1 MTGFAERRRTKVGRH
16 LLAAPAVLCATLILA
31 GCGDM
36 SRFQTASRPPAAAPA
51 KPARPAVQTPTAERE
66 HERILAS
73 YGGAYDD
80 PQLEALINKTVER
93 LVAASERPDLAYKV
107 TILNSG
113 AVNAFALPTGQLYVT
128 RGLVALANDTSELS
142 SVLSHEMAHV
152 LAKHAAIREDQA
164 RQAALVT
171 HVVTEMGTDPDLT
184 ALALA
189 KSKLTMASFS
199 RAQEFEAD
207 GIGVGISARA
217 HFDPYGA
224 ARFLTAM
231 ERNAA
236 LKAGKP
242 SLDPRSQD
250 FLSSHPATPERVQ
263 NAQANARQYSSPAQ
277 GERDRETY
285 LAAID
290 NIVYGEDPS
299 EGFVRGR
306 RFLHPKLGFTFQAP
320 EGFTLDNTAQAVI
333 GVREG
338 GSQAMR
344 FDVVRVPAEQ
354 KLTEYLNSGWMENV
368 DKASTEELTIN
379 GFPAASAVAH
389 GEQWQFR
396 IYALRFGSDVYRF
409 IFATRHKTTESERNA
424 RETVASFRR
433 LTLDEIQAARPL
445 RIKVIPCSP
454 AIPWNRCLTAWRA
467 SIIPR
472 SVFACSTTS
481 ISTRRSKYAIGSRSW
496 WTSAYSA
503 TQFCS
508 SRSASGRGNSERSEN
523 TVHRSAKSPA
533 ERPGFLILQ
542 VLLNQ
547 LRSFV
552 GDRRVVAIGINVA
565 IRLGILTPPWR
576 RGAGSWR
583 AGLRFP

>member
-1 MTGFAERRRTKVGRH
+1 VM
-16 LLAAPAVLCATLILA
+16 LA
-31 GCGDM
+31 GCGGDF
-36 SRFQTASRPPAAAPA
+36 SRFQTASPAPSAS
-51 KPARPAVQTPTAERE
+51 KPARTLPQTPAAERE

-80 PQLEALINKTVER
+80 PRLEALITKTVDR
-93 LVAASERPDLAYKV
+93 LVAASDRPDLAYKV

-128 RGLVALANDTSELS
+128 RGLIALASDTSELS

-152 LAKHAAIREDQA
+152 LAKHASIREDQA
-164 RQAALVT
+164 RQAAIVT
-171 HVVTEMGTDPDLT
+171 RVVTDMGNDPDLT

-189 KSKLTMASFS
+189 KTKLTMASFS

-217 HFDPYGA
+217 HFDPFGA

-236 LKAGKP
+236 MKAGK
-242 SLDPRSQD
+242 SSVDPRSQD

-263 NAQANARQYSSPAQ
+263 NAQANARQYTAPQ
-277 GERDRETY
+277 GGDQDREAY

-320 EGFTLDNTAQAVI
+320 EAFTLDNTAQAVI
-333 GVREG
+333 GVRDG

-354 KLTEYLNSGWMENV
+354 TLGDYLNSGWMDNV
-368 DKASTEELTIN
+368 DKGTTEDIIVN
-379 GFPAASAVAH
+379 GFPAATALAH

-396 IYALRFGSDVYRF
+396 VYALRFGSDVYRF
-409 IFATRHKTTESERNA
+409 IFATKQKTQESERNA

-433 LTLDEIQAARPL
+433 LTLEEIQAARPL
-445 RIKVIPCSP
+445 RLKVI
-454 AIPWNRCLTAWRA
+454 
-467 SIIPR
+467 
-472 SVFACSTTS
+472 
-481 ISTRRSKYAIGSRSW
+481 
-496 WTSAYSA
+496 
-503 TQFCS
+503 
-508 SRSASGRGNSERSEN
+508 
-523 TVHRSAKSPA
+523 TVQPGDTVESLSHRMAGVDRPA
-533 ERPGFLILQ
+533 ERFRVLNGLEPHAQ
-542 VLLNQ
+542 V
-547 LRSFV
+547 RPR
-552 GDRRVVAIGINVA
+552 DRVKIVVD
-565 IRLGILTPPWR
+565 
-576 RGAGSWR
+576 
-583 AGLRFP
+583 